1 MKTSNIKLFAV
12 TAFLV
17 TIVVIN
23 TGCPHSVSKSPRTIP
38 NDSTAGNPPALHDS
52 TAGNPP
58 KKN

>member
-1 MKTSNIKLFAV
+1 MKTSNIKLLVA

-17 TIVVIN
+17 VIVIIS
-23 TGCPHSVSKSPRTIP
+23 TGCPHSVSKSPRTSP
-38 NDSTAGNPPALHDS
+38 NDSTAGNPPAFNDS